1 MSLIVYDLSL
11 LVLFAIFIGIFL
23 YRNRKG
29 LDKEGL
35 LILYKTSWGIKVINS
50 IGKKYKKTLNFFS
63 YVCIAMGYFLMGLMI
78 YLFAK
83 IVWIYVFNPAIVR
96 AIKVPPI
103 TPLIPYLP
111 QIFKLDFL
119 PPFYFSYWIIILAVV
134 AIAHEFAH
142 GIFAAHNK
150 IKIKATGFGFF
161 PFFLPI
167 FLAAFVELD
176 EEKMAKDKKFNQMA
190 MLSAGTFANVVT
202 GAIFF
207 GVLFLFFSLAFVPSG
222 VTFDSYPYSV
232 FPVATVSMI
241 NGIVLENASYEQIA
255 GLINGT
261 KIDLVEV
268 EEKLYENGIAGFS
281 KDKKGNYYIRLYND
295 APAIKAGLQKT
306 ITHIEGIAITSQ
318 GDLAIELERYSP
330 GGEIDIGVL
339 NEEEVAEVQTIV
351 LEEHPNNPSKAYL
364 GIGFSDNSRGGVIG
378 SVVKTLS
385 KFKKPNVYYKPKF
398 EASWFIYNLLWWL
411 VLICFSVALINMLP
425 VGIFDG
431 GRFFY
436 LTILGITGKE
446 SIAKK
451 SFQVVT
457 WLFLLVLAGLLFFWA
472 KSFF

>member
-1 MSLIVYDLSL
+1 
-11 LVLFAIFIGIFL
+11 
-23 YRNRKG
+23 
-29 LDKEGL
+29 
-35 LILYKTSWGIKVINS
+35 
-50 IGKKYKKTLNFFS
+50 
-63 YVCIAMGYFLMGLMI
+63 
-78 YLFAK
+78 
-83 IVWIYVFNPAIVR
+83 
-96 AIKVPPI
+96 
-103 TPLIPYLP
+103 
-111 QIFKLDFL
+111 
-119 PPFYFSYWIIILAVV
+119 
-134 AIAHEFAH
+134 
-142 GIFAAHNK
+142 
-150 IKIKATGFGFF
+150 
-161 PFFLPI
+161 
-167 FLAAFVELD
+167 
-176 EEKMAKDKKFNQMA
+176 
-190 MLSAGTFANVVT
+190 
-202 GAIFF
+202 
-207 GVLFLFFSLAFVPSG
+207 
-222 VTFDSYPYSV
+222 
-232 FPVATVSMI
+232 
-241 NGIVLENASYEQIA
+241 A

-436 LTILGITGKE
+436 LTI
-446 SIAKK
+446 
-451 SFQVVT
+451 
-457 WLFLLVLAGLLFFWA
+457 
-472 KSFF
+472 